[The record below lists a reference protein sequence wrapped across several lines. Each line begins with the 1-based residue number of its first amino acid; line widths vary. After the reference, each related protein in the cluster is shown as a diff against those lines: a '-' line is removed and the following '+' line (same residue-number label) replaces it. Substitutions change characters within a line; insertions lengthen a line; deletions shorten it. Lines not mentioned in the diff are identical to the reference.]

1 LAQLLLTKEKRPV
14 ELCDAIE
21 GRRTV
26 RAFGPDPVPD
36 QTVTEIF
43 EAGTW
48 APSHGNK
55 QPWEFV
61 LIGPA
66 TRAGLAMRYQAML
79 EAGPLKNAELAEARK
94 QALRNFAKDFGGAPL
109 LFAVVCPPATTDL
122 DRYDFPLAAA
132 AALQNIFLAA
142 WERRIGGV
150 WLSIGSNPQIRELL
164 GVQPGSTVA
173 GIVAM
178 GFPDS
183 VPAPQPR
190 AQAADKTRR
199 LP

>member
-1 LAQLLLTKEKRPV
+1 MELL
-14 ELCDAIE
+14 DAIRE
-21 GRRTV
+21 RRTV
-26 RAFGPDPVPD
+26 RTFRPDPVPEE
-36 QTVTEIF
+36 TVMAIL

-66 TRAGLAMRYQAML
+66 TRAGLAARFREIL
-79 EAGPLKNAELAEARK
+79 EAGSLRSPELPEARK
-94 QALRNFAKDFGGAPL
+94 QAARAFAVDFGGAPL

-122 DRYDFPLAAA
+122 DRYDFPLGAA
-132 AALQNIFLAA
+132 AALQNLTLAA
-142 WERRIGGV
+142 WEKQLGAI
-150 WLSIGSNPQIRELL
+150 WLSIGNNPLVRELL
-164 GVQPGSTVA
+164 GVGPDSTIA

-178 GFPDS
+178 G
-183 VPAPQPR
+183 VPENVPPPQPR
-190 AQAADKTRR
+190 VPVAEKLRR